1 MLGEGLASD
10 RANRLLWV
18 HMRVQGAVRIV
29 KRFTVT
35 SHTTWWLK
43 GAVDQNM
50 ELLALGWLGAYSVGS
65 RHAAVLTVGYA
76 ALGNWG
82 GFVEIFDI
90 HAAGDEGGNPV
101 RVLQLSNT
109 DLQFAVRNAVFSVD
123 NS

>member
-1 MLGEGLASD
+1 MLGEGLASH

-65 RHAAVLTVGYA
+65 RHAAALTVGYGCVGGARQLGRVCRDLRYTRCWRRGRESSSRA
-76 ALGNWG
+76 A
-82 GFVEIFDI
+82 
-90 HAAGDEGGNPV
+90 
-101 RVLQLSNT
+101 
-109 DLQFAVRNAVFSVD
+109 AVKYGPAICG
-123 NS
+123 

>member
-1 MLGEGLASD
+1 MSG
-10 RANRLLWV
+10 RATLLHSLWAT
-18 HMRVQGAVRIV
+18 AV
-29 KRFTVT
+29 
-35 SHTTWWLK
+35 W
-43 GAVDQNM
+43 
-50 ELLALGWLGAYSVGS
+50 
-65 RHAAVLTVGYA
+65 A